1 MQVFVQEMMPF
12 MPFVLLGIFVFLIV
26 LGIAIVFGQASQKEQ
41 KKFVVTSVTTTSPEG
56 EVTVHDPT
64 KQEIVV
70 REI

>member
-1 MQVFVQEMMPF
+1 MQHMMSFVW
-12 MPFVLLGIFVFLIV
+12 LGIFVFMIVVGIGIV
-26 LGIAIVFGQASQKEQ
+26 LEQVSRKAQ
-41 KKFVVTSVTTTSPEG
+41 KKFVVTSVMTTSPEG